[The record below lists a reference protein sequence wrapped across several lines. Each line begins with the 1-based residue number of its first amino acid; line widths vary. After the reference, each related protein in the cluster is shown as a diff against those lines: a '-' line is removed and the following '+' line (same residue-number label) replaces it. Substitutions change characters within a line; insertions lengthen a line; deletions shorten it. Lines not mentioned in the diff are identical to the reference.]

1 MVAILPVMSGE
12 EERETTGAFGR
23 WLRIRIAWL
32 ALVAAVVLLAW
43 GLVRPCEGETGC
55 SHRDDLFILLPV
67 LPLALI
73 GGVTLLGEWRLSR
86 RDGDAS
92 E

>member
-1 MVAILPVMSGE
+1 MSEDE
-12 EERETTGAFGR
+12 ESAGAFGR

-32 ALVAAVVLLAW
+32 ALIAAVVLLAW
-43 GLVRPCEGETGC
+43 ALVRPCEGEAGC
-55 SHRDDLFILLPV
+55 GPRDDLFILLPV

-86 RDGDAS
+86 RNPDAP

>member
-1 MVAILPVMSGE
+1 MVAILPVMSRDE
-12 EERETTGAFGR
+12 EQESTGAFGR

-43 GLVRPCEGETGC
+43 GLVRPCEGEAGC
-55 SHRDDLFILLPV
+55 TPRDDLFILLPV

-86 RDGDAS
+86 RDGDAA

>member
-55 SHRDDLFILLPV
+55 SPRDDLFILLPV

-86 RDGDAS
+86 RGDDAS
-92 E
+92 Q

>member
-1 MVAILPVMSGE
+1 
-12 EERETTGAFGR
+12 
-23 WLRIRIAWL
+23 
-32 ALVAAVVLLAW
+32 VLLAW
-43 GLVRPCEGETGC
+43 GLVRPCEGEAGC
-55 SHRDDLFILLPV
+55 TPRDDLFILLPV

-86 RDGDAS
+86 RDGDGA